1 MGSKEVLTMNHKDKQ
16 DLELV
21 HYRLNEMDKRIGEMS
36 SVIEKSN
43 AKIDDSLKFI
53 KENLFNPQDG
63 LWAESKLN
71 TLFRTNTHKWRLTSG
86 AAIIALAIKQAWETL
101 FPS

>member
-53 KENLFNPQDG
+53 KEK
-63 LWAESKLN
+63 E
-71 TLFRTNTHKWRLTSG
+71 
-86 AAIIALAIKQAWETL
+86 
-101 FPS
+101 